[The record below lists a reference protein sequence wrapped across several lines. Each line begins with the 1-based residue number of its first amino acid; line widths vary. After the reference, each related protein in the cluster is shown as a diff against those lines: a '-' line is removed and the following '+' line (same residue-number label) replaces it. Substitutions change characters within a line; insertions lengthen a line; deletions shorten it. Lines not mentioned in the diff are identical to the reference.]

1 MAKLSQIARHAF
13 SGPRGDAS
21 RHLPMNE
28 LERLLSK
35 LQPMRDR
42 GTLSLIVSRGFMG
55 KRNTPDRV
63 TLTPD
68 GGVPND
74 TWFREQPEKRVAQLS
89 VMRIDV
95 CRMFANGQDPAIAGD
110 NLLIDLDLSDE
121 NLPCGSQLRLGGA
134 LLEVT
139 PEPHDGC
146 LKFKQRFGADALRM
160 TATHRSQHLRGIY
173 MKTIEAGEITVGDP
187 IEVLRRGLEP

>member
-21 RHLPMNE
+21 RHLAMEE
-28 LERLLSK
+28 LERLYSK
-35 LQPMRDR
+35 LDSPRDQ
-42 GTLSLIVSRGFMG
+42 GTLALIVSRGFMG

-110 NLLIDLDLSDE
+110 NLLVDLDLSDE

-160 TATHRSQHLRGIY
+160 TATHRNQHLRGIY
-173 MKTIEAGEITVGDP
+173 MTTIEAGEIAVGDP
-187 IEVLRRGLEP
+187 IEVLRRGIEP